1 MDQQTVNSLISQ
13 SINGNQNSFRK
24 LIEHHQPFVYAVAF
38 RMLCNDYET
47 EEIVQETFIRV
58 WKTLERFDTGMQ
70 FRTWLYKIAVN
81 LCYDRIRAVK
91 RLSGNHSINDYG
103 SLILN
108 YAGSEDPETTLINK
122 DTALVIRVL
131 TQDLTPKQKVVFTLI
146 ELECLPVEEVAEIT
160 GLSHEKIKSNLYC
173 ARQNIKK
180 LLSLIEEKE
189 MNHVR

>member
-1 MDQQTVNSLISQ
+1 MDQHTVNSLISQ

-24 LIEHHQPFVYAVAF
+24 LIEHHQPFVYAVSF

-58 WKTLERFDTGMQ
+58 WKNLERFNPSMQ

-81 LCYDRIRAVK
+81 LCYDRIKAAK
-91 RLSGNHSINDYG
+91 RFENNHSLDDYG

-108 YAGSEDPETTLINK
+108 YAGQDNPESTLISK
-122 DTALVIRVL
+122 DTALIIQML

-146 ELECLPVEEVAEIT
+146 ELECLPFEEVAEIT

-189 MNHVR
+189 MKYVR